1 MAYYNAPEVYL
12 NFMKRSTWKE
22 DYTRPMD
29 PYFLRAPLANV
40 KGDWDHTNLSVP
52 KTSYEVIDE
61 THTSVQQEF
70 TGLKNKDRWD
80 EGLVEDQPVELQK
93 IKDCFPLGERYRFL
107 IHNQKPG
114 QMHVWH
120 VDPVYGNGLWD
131 EDGEEW
137 KHKNLVRF
145 FIMLDDWKPGQ
156 MMQFGSQYLTWERGD
171 VIFFRWQDVPHGT
184 ANFGHYERP
193 LLQLTGET
201 TPEFEEM
208 LKDPTVRQLSI

>member
-1 MAYYNAPEVYL
+1 MAYYNAPDVYL

-22 DYTRPMD
+22 DYEKPMD
-29 PYFLRAPLANV
+29 PYYLRAPLANV
-40 KGDWDHTNLSVP
+40 KGDWDHTNLTVP
-52 KTSYEVIDE
+52 ETSYEVIDE
-61 THTSVQQEF
+61 DHTSVQQEF

-107 IHNQKPG
+107 IHVQKPG

-131 EDGEEW
+131 NDGEEW
-137 KHKNLVRF
+137 KQKNLVRF
-145 FIMLDDWKPGQ
+145 FIMLDDWRPGQ
-156 MMQFGSQYLTWERGD
+156 MMQFGSEFLRWKRGD

-184 ANFGHYERP
+184 ANVGHYNRP

>member
-1 MAYYNAPEVYL
+1 MAYYNAPDVYL

-22 DYTRPMD
+22 DYEKPMD
-29 PYFLRAPLANV
+29 PYYLRAPLANV
-40 KGDWDHTNLSVP
+40 KGDWDHTNLTVP
-52 KTSYEVIDE
+52 ETSYEVIDE
-61 THTSVQQEF
+61 DHTSVQQEF

-107 IHNQKPG
+107 IHVQKPG

-131 EDGEEW
+131 NDGEEW
-137 KHKNLVRF
+137 KQKNLVRF
-145 FIMLDDWKPGQ
+145 FIMLDDWRPGQ
-156 MMQFGSQYLTWERGD
+156 FMQFGSEFLRWKRGD

-184 ANFGHYERP
+184 ANTGHYNRP

>member
-1 MAYYNAPEVYL
+1 MAYYNAPDVYL

-22 DYTRPMD
+22 DYEKPMD
-29 PYFLRAPLANV
+29 PYYLRAPLANV
-40 KGDWDHTNLSVP
+40 KGDWDHTNLTVP
-52 KTSYEVIDE
+52 ETSYEVIDE
-61 THTSVQQEF
+61 DHTSVQQEF

-93 IKDCFPLGERYRFL
+93 IKDCFPLGKRYRFL
-107 IHNQKPG
+107 IHVQKPG

-137 KHKNLVRF
+137 KQKNLVRF
-145 FIMLDDWKPGQ
+145 FIMLDDWRPGQ
-156 MMQFGSQYLTWERGD
+156 FMQFGSEFLRWKRGD

-184 ANFGHYERP
+184 ANTGHYNRP